1 MSMEVHIMNKK
12 VLSLGV
18 MLSLATT
25 GVMAA
30 DSVTTSVNNGDQLT
44 KYQKE
49 AIQLTQKQLAE
60 KAVQDSKTYEH
71 ALALDETRTIDLALA
86 NNRTAKQTKWDYQA
100 AKDTVSATAA
110 SKNPS
115 ISYSWQGSRSKGVNA
130 MTGRN
135 VTTKTGSHSF
145 TISAPVFSPE
155 IDASID
161 ASRYA
166 REGTGAAYEEA
177 LQQAKYDAISGYYT
191 LIMNRNL
198 VDVAQQ
204 AVKDYQGH
212 VTNVDAQYNVG
223 LVASSDVLAAK
234 TNLADSETNLVK
246 AQNTANLAEAS
257 LNQVIAYPVQTSI
270 TTAERDLQYKPY
282 NVTLEQAKAY
292 AMLHRS
298 ALVKSAMA
306 VKEAESALRK
316 SKFGYLPTVG
326 VEAGRGYADFDGYF
340 GTSNKSWHIGAKASW
355 SLWDGGATQN
365 KVKVA
370 SDTLEKAKEANLAA
384 VDSVLLSVQK
394 AYLNLRSAEQTIQ
407 STQTAVTQGQESFR
421 IATLRY
427 RAGVGTNLDVLD
439 AETKLTTARNNY
451 VQALYNYN
459 ISIAALEQL
468 TGVPLNTPVGQG
480 AEVIAN
486 SGAIE
491 QLAKLG
497 SNQ

>member
-1 MSMEVHIMNKK
+1 MNKK

-49 AIQLTQKQLAE
+49 AIQLTQKQLAN

-71 ALALDETRTIDLALA
+71 ALALNETRTIDLALA
-86 NNRTAKQTKWDYQA
+86 NNRTAKQTKGGYEA
-100 AKDTVSATAA
+100 AKSAVSQVAA
-110 SKNPS
+110 GKNPS
-115 ISYSWQGSRSKGVNA
+115 VSYAWNA
-130 MTGRN
+130 QRTGGD
-135 VTTKTGSHSF
+135 TGSGKSGSHNFS
-145 TISAPVFSPE
+145 ISAPVFHPQL
-155 IDASID
+155 DASID
-161 ASRYA
+161 SARYT
-166 REGTGAAYEEA
+166 REGTGASYEEA

-212 VTNVDAQYNVG
+212 VTNVEAQYNVG

-234 TNLADSETNLVK
+234 TNLAESETSLVK

-257 LNQVIAYPVQTSI
+257 LNQVIAYPVQTAI
-270 TTAERDLQYKPY
+270 NTAEHDLQYKPY

-292 AMLHRS
+292 ALLHRS
-298 ALVKSAMA
+298 ALVKSALDVKSAEEA
-306 VKEAESALRK
+306 VKFAK
-316 SKFGYLPTVG
+316 SGYLPTVA
-326 VEAGRGYADFDGYF
+326 VRAGRGYADLDGYF
-340 GTSNKSWHIGAKASW
+340 GTSTKSWSVGATASW
-355 SLWDGGATQN
+355 SLWDGGTTQN
-365 KVKVA
+365 AIKKA
-370 SDTLEKAKEANLAA
+370 NAQLEQAKEANLAT
-384 VDSVLLSVQK
+384 VDAVLLAVQK

-407 STQTAVTQGQESFR
+407 STQTAVAQGQESFR

-439 AETKLTTARNNY
+439 AETKLTDARNNY

-480 AEVIAN
+480 AEIIAN
-486 SGAIE
+486 SGAAE

>member
-1 MSMEVHIMNKK
+1 MSMEVHIMNKM

-49 AIQLTQKQLAE
+49 AIQLTQKQLAN

-71 ALALDETRTIDLALA
+71 ALALNETRTIDLALA
-86 NNRTAKQTKWDYQA
+86 NNRTAKQTKWGYEA
-100 AKDTVSATAA
+100 AKSAVSQVAA
-110 SKNPS
+110 AKNPS
-115 ISYSWQGSRSKGVNA
+115 VKYDWSAQKTGGDTGRSKRGNHDF
-130 MTGRN
+130 
-135 VTTKTGSHSF
+135 S
-145 TISAPVFSPE
+145 ISAYVFNPQL
-155 IDASID
+155 DASID
-161 ASRYA
+161 SARYT
-166 REGTGAAYEEA
+166 REGTGASYEEA

-212 VTNVDAQYNVG
+212 VTNVEAQYNVG

-234 TNLADSETNLVK
+234 TNLAESETSLVK

-270 TTAERDLQYKPY
+270 TTAEHDLQYKPY

-298 ALVKSAMA
+298 ALVKSALDVKSAEEA
-306 VKEAESALRK
+306 VRSAK
-316 SKFGYLPTVG
+316 AGYLPTVA
-326 VEAGRGYADFDGYF
+326 VKAGRGYIDPDGYF
-340 GTSNKSWHIGAKASW
+340 GTSTKSWSVGASASW

-365 KVKVA
+365 AIKKA
-370 SDTLEKAKEANLAA
+370 NAQLEQAKEANLAT
-384 VDSVLLSVQK
+384 VDAVLLAVQK

-407 STQTAVTQGQESFR
+407 STQTAVAQGQESFR

-468 TGVPLNTPVGQG
+468 TGVPLNTPIGQG
-480 AEVIAN
+480 AEVITN
-486 SGAIE
+486 SGALE

>member
-1 MSMEVHIMNKK
+1 MNKK

-60 KAVQDSKTYEH
+60 KAVQDSKTYENV
-71 ALALDETRTIDLALA
+71 LTLNETRAIDLALA
-86 NNRTAKQTKWDYQA
+86 NNRTAKQTKWDYQV

-110 SKNPS
+110 GKNPS
-115 ISYSWQGSRSKGVNA
+115 ISYLWQGSRSNGVNV

-135 VTTKTGSHSF
+135 ETSKKGSHSF
-145 TISAPVFSPE
+145 TIKAPVFSPE
-155 IDASID
+155 LDASID

-166 REGTGAAYEEA
+166 REGAGASYEEA
-177 LQQAKYDAISGYYT
+177 LQKAKYDAISGYYT

-212 VTNVDAQYNVG
+212 VTNVEAQYNVG

-246 AQNTANLAEAS
+246 AQNSANLSEAS

-292 AMLHRS
+292 AILHRS
-298 ALVKSAMA
+298 ALVKSAMV
-306 VKEAESALRK
+306 VKEAEEALKKAK
-316 SKFGYLPTVG
+316 SGYLPTIG
-326 VEAGRGYADFDGYF
+326 VETGRGYADPDGYF
-340 GTSNKSWHIGAKASW
+340 GTSNKSWHIGAQASW

-370 SDTLEKAKEANLAA
+370 NDSLEKAKEANLAT
-384 VDSVLLSVQK
+384 VDAVLLEVQK

-407 STQTAVTQGQESFR
+407 STQTAVAQGQESFR

-468 TGVPLNTPVGQG
+468 TGVPLNTPIGQG
-480 AEVIAN
+480 AEVITN
-486 SGAIE
+486 SGALE

-497 SNQ
+497 SHQ

>member
-1 MSMEVHIMNKK
+1 MEVHIMNKK

-25 GVMAA
+25 GAMAA
-30 DSVTTSVNNGDQLT
+30 DVVTTSVNNGDQLS

-60 KAVQDSKTYEH
+60 KSVQDSKTYESK
-71 ALALDETRTIDLALA
+71 LDLDETRTIELALA
-86 NNRTAKQTKWDYQA
+86 NNRTAKQTKWGYEA
-100 AKDTVSATAA
+100 AKSAVSQVAA
-110 SKNPS
+110 GKNPS
-115 ISYSWQGSRSKGVNA
+115 VSYGWSAQKTGGD
-130 MTGRN
+130 TGRG
-135 VTTKTGSHSF
+135 KSGSHNFS
-145 TISAPVFSPE
+145 ISAPVFNPQL
-155 IDASID
+155 DASID
-161 ASRYA
+161 SARYT
-166 REGTGAAYEEA
+166 REGTGASYEEA

-212 VTNVDAQYNVG
+212 VTNVQAQYNVG

-246 AQNTANLAEAS
+246 AQNSANLAEAS
-257 LNQVIAYPVQTSI
+257 LNQVIAYPAQTAI
-270 TTAERDLQYKPY
+270 NTAEHDLQYKPY

-292 AMLHRS
+292 ALLHRS

-306 VKEAESALRK
+306 VKEAEETLKKAK
-316 SKFGYLPTVG
+316 SGYLPTVG
-326 VEAGRGYADFDGYF
+326 VEAGRGYADPDGYF

-370 SDTLEKAKEANLAA
+370 TDTLEQAKEANLAT
-384 VDSVLLSVQK
+384 VDAVLLAVQK

-407 STQTAVTQGQESFR
+407 STQTAVAQGQESFR

-439 AETKLTTARNNY
+439 AETKLTDARNNY

-480 AEVIAN
+480 AEIIAN
-486 SGAIE
+486 SGAAE
-491 QLAKLG
+491 QLAQLG
-497 SNQ
+497 GNQ

>member
-1 MSMEVHIMNKK
+1 MNKK

-25 GVMAA
+25 GAMAA
-30 DSVTTSVNNGDQLT
+30 DVVTTSVNNGDQLS

-60 KAVQDSKTYEH
+60 KSVQDSKTYESK
-71 ALALDETRTIDLALA
+71 LDLDESRTIELALA
-86 NNRTAKQTKWDYQA
+86 NNRTAKQTKWGYEA
-100 AKDTVSATAA
+100 AKSAVSQVAA
-110 SKNPS
+110 GKNPS
-115 ISYSWQGSRSKGVNA
+115 VKYEWSAQKTGGDTGRSK
-130 MTGRN
+130 R
-135 VTTKTGSHSF
+135 GSHDFS
-145 TISAPVFSPE
+145 ISAPVFNPQL
-155 IDASID
+155 DASID
-161 ASRYA
+161 AARYT
-166 REGTGAAYEEA
+166 REGTGASYEEA

-212 VTNVDAQYNVG
+212 VTNVQAQYNVG

-246 AQNTANLAEAS
+246 AQNSANLAEAS
-257 LNQVIAYPVQTSI
+257 LNQVIAYPVQTAI
-270 TTAERDLQYKPY
+270 NTAEHDLQYKPY

-292 AMLHRS
+292 ALLHRS
-298 ALVKSAMA
+298 ALVKSALDVKSAEEA
-306 VKEAESALRK
+306 VKSAK
-316 SKFGYLPTVG
+316 SGYLPTVA
-326 VEAGRGYADFDGYF
+326 VKAGRGYADPDGYF
-340 GTSNKSWHIGAKASW
+340 GTSTKSWSVGAIASW

-365 KVKVA
+365 AIKKA
-370 SDTLEKAKEANLAA
+370 NAQLEQAKEANLAT
-384 VDSVLLSVQK
+384 VDAVLLAVQK

-407 STQTAVTQGQESFR
+407 STQTAVAQGQESFR

-439 AETKLTTARNNY
+439 AETKLTDARNNY

-480 AEVIAN
+480 AGIIAN
-486 SGAIE
+486 SGAAE
-491 QLAKLG
+491 QLAQLG
-497 SNQ
+497 GNQ

>member
-1 MSMEVHIMNKK
+1 MNKK

-60 KAVQDSKTYEH
+60 KAVQDSKTYENV
-71 ALALDETRTIDLALA
+71 LALNETRAIDLALA
-86 NNRTAKQTKWDYQA
+86 NNRTAKQTKWGYEA
-100 AKDTVSATAA
+100 AKSAVSQVAA
-110 SKNPS
+110 GKNPS
-115 ISYSWQGSRSKGVNA
+115 VSYAWNA
-130 MTGRN
+130 QRTGGD
-135 VTTKTGSHSF
+135 TGSGKSGKHSF
-145 TISAPVFSPE
+145 SIKAYAFNPQL
-155 IDASID
+155 DASID
-161 ASRYA
+161 SARYT
-166 REGTGAAYEEA
+166 REGTGASYEEA

-212 VTNVDAQYNVG
+212 VTNVEAQYNVG

-234 TNLADSETNLVK
+234 TNLADSETSLVK

-270 TTAERDLQYKPY
+270 TTAEHDLQYKPY

-298 ALVKSAMA
+298 ALVKSALDVKSAEEA
-306 VKEAESALRK
+306 VRSAK
-316 SKFGYLPTVG
+316 AGYMPTVNISIVRDYG
-326 VEAGRGYADFDGYF
+326 DPDGYF
-340 GTSNKSWHIGAKASW
+340 GTSTKSWSVGASASW

-365 KVKVA
+365 AIKKA
-370 SDTLEKAKEANLAA
+370 NAQLEQAKEANLAT
-384 VDSVLLSVQK
+384 VDAVLLAVQK

-407 STQTAVTQGQESFR
+407 STQTAVAQGQESFR

-468 TGVPLNTPVGQG
+468 TGVPLNTPVGQSG
-480 AEVIAN
+480 EVIAN
-486 SGAIE
+486 SGALE

>member
-1 MSMEVHIMNKK
+1 MNKK

-18 MLSLATT
+18 MLSLVTT
-25 GVMAA
+25 GAMAA
-30 DSVTTSVNNGDQLT
+30 DVVTTSVNNGDQLS

-60 KAVQDSKTYEH
+60 KSVQDSKTYESK
-71 ALALDETRTIDLALA
+71 LDLDESRTIDLALA
-86 NNRTAKQTKWDYQA
+86 NNRTAKQTKWGYEA
-100 AKDTVSATAA
+100 AKSAVSQVAA
-110 SKNPS
+110 GKNPS
-115 ISYSWQGSRSKGVNA
+115 VRYEWSAQKTGGD
-130 MTGRN
+130 TGRG
-135 VTTKTGSHSF
+135 KSGSHNFS
-145 TISAPVFSPE
+145 ISAPVFNPQL
-155 IDASID
+155 DASID
-161 ASRYA
+161 SARYT
-166 REGTGAAYEEA
+166 REGTGASYEEA

-212 VTNVDAQYNVG
+212 VTNVQAQYNVG

-246 AQNTANLAEAS
+246 AQNVANLAEAS
-257 LNQVIAYPVQTSI
+257 LNQVIAYPVQTAI
-270 TTAERDLQYKPY
+270 NTAEHDLQYKPY
-282 NVTLEQAKAY
+282 NVTLEQAKVY
-292 AMLHRS
+292 ALLHRS

-306 VKEAESALRK
+306 VKEAEETLKKAK
-316 SKFGYLPTVG
+316 SGYLPTVG
-326 VEAGRGYADFDGYF
+326 VEAGRGYADPDGYF
-340 GTSNKSWHIGAKASW
+340 GTNNKSWHIGAKASW
-355 SLWDGGATQN
+355 SLWDGGTTQN

-370 SDTLEKAKEANLAA
+370 TDTLEKAKEANLAA
-384 VDSVLLSVQK
+384 VDNVLLAVQK

-407 STQTAVTQGQESFR
+407 STQTAVAQGQESFR

-439 AETKLTTARNNY
+439 AETKLTDARNNY

-480 AEVIAN
+480 AGIIAN
-486 SGAIE
+486 SGAAE
-491 QLAKLG
+491 QLAQLG
-497 SNQ
+497 GNQ

>member
-1 MSMEVHIMNKK
+1 MEVHVMNKK

-18 MLSLATT
+18 MLSLVTT
-25 GVMAA
+25 GAMAA
-30 DSVTTSVNNGDQLT
+30 DVVTTSVNNGDQLS

-60 KAVQDSKTYEH
+60 KSVQDSKTYESK
-71 ALALDETRTIDLALA
+71 LDLDESRTIDLALA
-86 NNRTAKQTKWDYQA
+86 NNRTAKQTKWGYEA
-100 AKDTVSATAA
+100 AKSAVSQVAA
-110 SKNPS
+110 GKNPS
-115 ISYSWQGSRSKGVNA
+115 VRYEWSAQKTGGD
-130 MTGRN
+130 TGRG
-135 VTTKTGSHSF
+135 KSGSHNFS
-145 TISAPVFSPE
+145 ISAPVFNPQL
-155 IDASID
+155 DASID
-161 ASRYA
+161 SARYT
-166 REGTGAAYEEA
+166 REGTGASYEEA
-177 LQQAKYDAISGYYT
+177 LQQAKYDAVSGYYT

-212 VTNVDAQYNVG
+212 VTNVQAQYNVG

-234 TNLADSETNLVK
+234 TNLADSETSLVK
-246 AQNTANLAEAS
+246 AQNAANLAEAS
-257 LNQVIAYPVQTSI
+257 LNQVIAYPVQTAI
-270 TTAERDLQYKPY
+270 NTAEHDLQYKPY

-292 AMLHRS
+292 ALLHRS
-298 ALVKSAMA
+298 ALVKSALDVKSAEEA
-306 VKEAESALRK
+306 VKSAK
-316 SKFGYLPTVG
+316 SGYLPTVA
-326 VEAGRGYADFDGYF
+326 VRAGRGYADLDGYF
-340 GTSNKSWHIGAKASW
+340 GTSTKSW

-365 KVKVA
+365 AIKKA
-370 SDTLEKAKEANLAA
+370 NAQLEQAKEANLAT
-384 VDSVLLSVQK
+384 VDAVLLAVQK

-407 STQTAVTQGQESFR
+407 STQTAVAQGQESFR

-439 AETKLTTARNNY
+439 AETKLTDARNNY

-468 TGVPLNTPVGQG
+468 TGVPLNTPIGQG
-480 AEVIAN
+480 AEIIAN
-486 SGAIE
+486 SGAAE

>member
-1 MSMEVHIMNKK
+1 MEVHIMNKK

-25 GVMAA
+25 GAMAA
-30 DSVTTSVNNGDQLT
+30 DVVTTSVNNGDQLS

-60 KAVQDSKTYEH
+60 KSVQDSKTYESK
-71 ALALDETRTIDLALA
+71 LDLDESRTIELALA
-86 NNRTAKQTKWDYQA
+86 NNRTAKQTKWGYEA
-100 AKDTVSATAA
+100 AKSTVSQVAA
-110 SKNPS
+110 GKNPS
-115 ISYSWQGSRSKGVNA
+115 VKYDWSAKKTGGD
-130 MTGRN
+130 TGRG
-135 VTTKTGSHSF
+135 KSGSHNFS
-145 TISAPVFSPE
+145 IIAPVFNPQL
-155 IDASID
+155 DASID
-161 ASRYA
+161 SARYT
-166 REGTGAAYEEA
+166 REGTGASYEEA

-212 VTNVDAQYNVG
+212 VTNVQAQYNVG

-246 AQNTANLAEAS
+246 AQNSANLAEAS
-257 LNQVIAYPVQTSI
+257 LNQVIAYPVQTAI
-270 TTAERDLQYKPY
+270 NTAEHDLQYKPY

-292 AMLHRS
+292 ALLHRS
-298 ALVKSAMA
+298 ALVKSALDVKSAEEA
-306 VKEAESALRK
+306 VKSAK
-316 SKFGYLPTVG
+316 SGYLPTVS
-326 VEAGRGYADFDGYF
+326 VSAGRGYADLDGYF
-340 GTSNKSWHIGAKASW
+340 GTSTKSWSVGATASW

-365 KVKVA
+365 AIKKA
-370 SDTLEKAKEANLAA
+370 NAQLEQAKEANLAT
-384 VDSVLLSVQK
+384 VDAVLLAVQK

-407 STQTAVTQGQESFR
+407 STQTAVAQGQESFR

-439 AETKLTTARNNY
+439 AETKLTDARNNY

-480 AEVIAN
+480 AEIIAN
-486 SGAIE
+486 SGAAE
-491 QLAKLG
+491 QLAQLG
-497 SNQ
+497 GNQ

>member
-1 MSMEVHIMNKK
+1 MNKK

-25 GVMAA
+25 GAMAA
-30 DSVTTSVNNGDQLT
+30 DVVTTSVNNGDQLS

-60 KAVQDSKTYEH
+60 KSVQDSKTYESK
-71 ALALDETRTIDLALA
+71 LDLDESRTIELALA
-86 NNRTAKQTKWDYQA
+86 NNRTAKQTKWGYEA
-100 AKDTVSATAA
+100 AKSAVSQVAA
-110 SKNPS
+110 GKNPS
-115 ISYSWQGSRSKGVNA
+115 VSYGWSAQKTGGD
-130 MTGRN
+130 TGRG
-135 VTTKTGSHSF
+135 KSSSHNFS
-145 TISAPVFSPE
+145 ISAPVFNPQL
-155 IDASID
+155 DASID
-161 ASRYA
+161 SARYT
-166 REGTGAAYEEA
+166 REGTGASYEEA

-212 VTNVDAQYNVG
+212 VTNVQAQYNVG

-234 TNLADSETNLVK
+234 TNLVK
-246 AQNTANLAEAS
+246 AQNSANLAEAS
-257 LNQVIAYPVQTSI
+257 LNQVIAYPVQTAI
-270 TTAERDLQYKPY
+270 NTAEHDLQYKPY

-292 AMLHRS
+292 ALLHRS
-298 ALVKSAMA
+298 ALVKSALDVKSAEEA
-306 VKEAESALRK
+306 VKSAK
-316 SKFGYLPTVG
+316 SGYLPTVA
-326 VEAGRGYADFDGYF
+326 VKAGRGYADPDGYF
-340 GTSNKSWHIGAKASW
+340 GTSTKSWSVGATASW

-365 KVKVA
+365 AIKKA
-370 SDTLEKAKEANLAA
+370 NAQLEQAKEANLAT
-384 VDSVLLSVQK
+384 VDAVLLAVQK

-407 STQTAVTQGQESFR
+407 STQTAVAQGQESFR

-439 AETKLTTARNNY
+439 AETKLTDARNNY

-480 AEVIAN
+480 AEIIAN
-486 SGAIE
+486 SGAAE
-491 QLAKLG
+491 QLAQLG
-497 SNQ
+497 GNQ

>member
-1 MSMEVHIMNKK
+1 MNKK

-18 MLSLATT
+18 MLSLVTT
-25 GVMAA
+25 GAFAA
-30 DSVTTSVNNGDQLT
+30 DVVTTSVNNGDQLS

-60 KAVQDSKTYEH
+60 KSVQDSKTYESK
-71 ALALDETRTIDLALA
+71 LDLDESRTIDLALA

-110 SKNPS
+110 GKNPS
-115 ISYSWQGSRSKGVNA
+115 ISYTWQGARSNGVNA

-135 VTTKTGSHSF
+135 VTSKTGSHSF

-155 IDASID
+155 LDASID

-166 REGTGAAYEEA
+166 REGAGASYEET

-212 VTNVDAQYNVG
+212 VTNVQAQYNVG

-234 TNLADSETNLVK
+234 TNLADSETSLVK
-246 AQNTANLAEAS
+246 AQNAANLAEAS
-257 LNQVIAYPVQTSI
+257 LNQVIAYPVQTAI
-270 TTAERDLQYKPY
+270 NTAEHDLQYKPY

-292 AMLHRS
+292 ALLHRS
-298 ALVKSAMA
+298 ALVKSALDVKAAEEA
-306 VKEAESALRK
+306 VRSAK
-316 SKFGYLPTVG
+316 AGYLPTVA
-326 VEAGRGYADFDGYF
+326 VKAGRGYIDPDGYF
-340 GTSNKSWHIGAKASW
+340 GTSTKSWSVGASASW

-365 KVKVA
+365 AIKKA
-370 SDTLEKAKEANLAA
+370 NAQLEQAKEANLAT
-384 VDSVLLSVQK
+384 VDAVLLAVQK

-407 STQTAVTQGQESFR
+407 STQTAVAQGQESFR

-468 TGVPLNTPVGQG
+468 TGVPLNTPIGQG
-480 AEVIAN
+480 AEVITN
-486 SGAIE
+486 SGALE

>member
-1 MSMEVHIMNKK
+1 MNKK

-60 KAVQDSKTYEH
+60 KAVQDSKTYENV
-71 ALALDETRTIDLALA
+71 LTLNETRAIDLALA
-86 NNRTAKQTKWDYQA
+86 NNRTAKQTKWDYQV

-110 SKNPS
+110 GKNPS
-115 ISYSWQGSRSKGVNA
+115 ISYLWQGSRSNGVNV

-135 VTTKTGSHSF
+135 ETSKKGSHSF
-145 TISAPVFSPE
+145 TIKAPVFSPE
-155 IDASID
+155 LDASID

-166 REGTGAAYEEA
+166 REGAGASYEEA
-177 LQQAKYDAISGYYT
+177 LQKAKYDAISGYYT

-212 VTNVDAQYNVG
+212 VTNVEAQYNVG

-246 AQNTANLAEAS
+246 AQNSANLSEAS

-292 AMLHRS
+292 AILHRS
-298 ALVKSAMA
+298 ALVKSAMV
-306 VKEAESALRK
+306 VKEAEEALKKAK
-316 SKFGYLPTVG
+316 SGYLPTIG
-326 VEAGRGYADFDGYF
+326 VETGRGYADPDGYF
-340 GTSNKSWHIGAKASW
+340 GTSNKSWHIGAQASW

-370 SDTLEKAKEANLAA
+370 NDSLEKAKEANLAT
-384 VDSVLLSVQK
+384 VDAVLLEVQK

-407 STQTAVTQGQESFR
+407 STQTAVAQGQESFR

-468 TGVPLNTPVGQG
+468 TGVPLNTPIGQG
-480 AEVIAN
+480 AEVITN
-486 SGAIE
+486 SGALE

>member
-1 MSMEVHIMNKK
+1 MNKK

-49 AIQLTQKQLAE
+49 AIQLTQKQLAN
-60 KAVQDSKTYEH
+60 KAVQDSKIYEH
-71 ALALDETRTIDLALA
+71 ALALNETRTIDLALA
-86 NNRTAKQTKWDYQA
+86 NNRIAKQTKWGYEA
-100 AKDTVSATAA
+100 AKSAVSQVAA
-110 SKNPS
+110 GKNPS
-115 ISYSWQGSRSKGVNA
+115 VSYAWNA
-130 MTGRN
+130 QRTGGD
-135 VTTKTGSHSF
+135 TGSGKFGNHKFS
-145 TISAPVFSPE
+145 ISAPIFAPQL
-155 IDASID
+155 DASID
-161 ASRYA
+161 SARYT
-166 REGTGAAYEEA
+166 REGTGASYEEA
-177 LQQAKYDAISGYYT
+177 LQQAKYDAINGYYT

-198 VDVAQQ
+198 VEVAQQ

-212 VTNVDAQYNVG
+212 VTNVEAQYNVG

-246 AQNTANLAEAS
+246 AQNSANLSEAS
-257 LNQVIAYPVQTSI
+257 LNQVIAYPAQTSI
-270 TTAERDLQYKPY
+270 TTAEHDLQYKPY

-298 ALVKSAMA
+298 ELVKSAMA
-306 VKEAESALRK
+306 VKSAEEAVRSAK
-316 SKFGYLPTVG
+316 AGYLPTVK
-326 VEAGRGYADFDGYF
+326 VNASRGYEDPDGYF
-340 GTSNKSWHIGAKASW
+340 GTSKKSWSVGASASW

-365 KVKVA
+365 AIKKA
-370 SDTLEKAKEANLAA
+370 NAQLEQAKEANLAT
-384 VDSVLLSVQK
+384 VDAVLLAVQK

-468 TGVPLNTPVGQG
+468 TGVPLSTPVGQG

-486 SGAIE
+486 SGAVE
-491 QLAKLG
+491 QLSKLG
-497 SNQ
+497 GNQ

>member
-1 MSMEVHIMNKK
+1 MNKK

-25 GVMAA
+25 GAMAA
-30 DSVTTSVNNGDQLT
+30 DVVTTSVNNGDQLS

-60 KAVQDSKTYEH
+60 KSVQDSKTYESK
-71 ALALDETRTIDLALA
+71 LDLDESRAIELALA
-86 NNRTAKQTKWDYQA
+86 NNRTAKQTKWGYEA
-100 AKDTVSATAA
+100 AKSAVSQVAA
-110 SKNPS
+110 GKNPS
-115 ISYSWQGSRSKGVNA
+115 VKYEWSAQKTGGDTGRSK
-130 MTGRN
+130 R
-135 VTTKTGSHSF
+135 GSHDFS
-145 TISAPVFSPE
+145 ISAPVFNPQL
-155 IDASID
+155 DASID
-161 ASRYA
+161 AARYT
-166 REGTGAAYEEA
+166 REGTGASYEEA

-212 VTNVDAQYNVG
+212 VTNVQAQYNVG

-246 AQNTANLAEAS
+246 AQNSANLAEAS
-257 LNQVIAYPVQTSI
+257 LNQVIAYPVQTAI
-270 TTAERDLQYKPY
+270 NTAEHDLQYKPY

-292 AMLHRS
+292 ALLHRS
-298 ALVKSAMA
+298 ALVKSALDVKSAEEA
-306 VKEAESALRK
+306 VKSAK
-316 SKFGYLPTVG
+316 SGYLPTVA
-326 VEAGRGYADFDGYF
+326 VKAGRGYADPDGYF
-340 GTSNKSWHIGAKASW
+340 GTSTKSWSVGAIASW

-365 KVKVA
+365 AIKKA
-370 SDTLEKAKEANLAA
+370 NAQLEQAKEANLAT
-384 VDSVLLSVQK
+384 VDAVLLAVQK

-407 STQTAVTQGQESFR
+407 STQTAVAQGQESFR

-439 AETKLTTARNNY
+439 AETKLTDARNNY

-480 AEVIAN
+480 AEIIAN
-486 SGAIE
+486 SGAAE
-491 QLAKLG
+491 QLAQLG
-497 SNQ
+497 GNQ

>member
-1 MSMEVHIMNKK
+1 MEVHIMNKK

-25 GVMAA
+25 GAMAA
-30 DSVTTSVNNGDQLT
+30 DVVTTSVNNGDQLS

-60 KAVQDSKTYEH
+60 KSVQDSKTYESK
-71 ALALDETRTIDLALA
+71 LDLDESRTIDLALA
-86 NNRTAKQTKWDYQA
+86 NNRTAKRTKWGYEA
-100 AKDTVSATAA
+100 AKSAVSQVAA
-110 SKNPS
+110 GKNPRVSYGWSAQKTGGDTGRSKRGNHDFS
-115 ISYSWQGSRSKGVNA
+115 ISAYVFNPQLDANIDSARYS
-130 MTGRN
+130 
-135 VTTKTGSHSF
+135 
-145 TISAPVFSPE
+145 
-155 IDASID
+155 
-161 ASRYA
+161 
-166 REGTGAAYEEA
+166 REGAGASYEET
-177 LQQAKYDAISGYYT
+177 LQKAKYDAISGYYT

-212 VTNVDAQYNVG
+212 VTNVQAQYNVG

-234 TNLADSETNLVK
+234 TNLADSETSLVK
-246 AQNTANLAEAS
+246 AQNAANLAEAS
-257 LNQVIAYPVQTSI
+257 LNQVIAYPVQTAI
-270 TTAERDLQYKPY
+270 NTAEHDLQYKPY

-292 AMLHRS
+292 ALLHRS
-298 ALVKSAMA
+298 ELVKSALDVKSAEEA
-306 VKEAESALRK
+306 VKSA
-316 SKFGYLPTVG
+316 KFGYLPTVA
-326 VEAGRGYADFDGYF
+326 VKAGRGYADPDGYF
-340 GTSNKSWHIGAKASW
+340 GTSTKSWSVGATASW

-365 KVKVA
+365 AIKKA
-370 SDTLEKAKEANLAA
+370 NAQLEQAKEANLAT
-384 VDSVLLSVQK
+384 VDAVLLAVQK

-407 STQTAVTQGQESFR
+407 STQTAVAQGQESFR

-439 AETKLTTARNNY
+439 AETKLTDARNNY

-480 AEVIAN
+480 AQIIAN
-486 SGAIE
+486 SGAAE
-491 QLAKLG
+491 QLAQLG
-497 SNQ
+497 GNQ

>member
-1 MSMEVHIMNKK
+1 MNKK

-49 AIQLTQKQLAE
+49 AIQLTQKQLAN

-71 ALALDETRTIDLALA
+71 ALALNETRTIDLALA
-86 NNRTAKQTKWDYQA
+86 NNRTAKQTKWGYEA
-100 AKDTVSATAA
+100 AKSAVSQVAA
-110 SKNPS
+110 GKNPS
-115 ISYSWQGSRSKGVNA
+115 VSYAWNA
-130 MTGRN
+130 QRTGGD
-135 VTTKTGSHSF
+135 TG
-145 TISAPVFSPE
+145 
-155 IDASID
+155 
-161 ASRYA
+161 
-166 REGTGAAYEEA
+166 GAASLVAIISLLVRLYSILNLMQALILHAILVKVLVLVMKKHYE
-177 LQQAKYDAISGYYT
+177 QAKYDAISGYYT

-212 VTNVDAQYNVG
+212 VTNVEAQYNVG

-234 TNLADSETNLVK
+234 TNLAESETSLVK

-270 TTAERDLQYKPY
+270 TTAEHDLQYKPY

-298 ALVKSAMA
+298 ALVKSALDVKSAEEA
-306 VKEAESALRK
+306 VRSAK
-316 SKFGYLPTVG
+316 AGYLPTVA
-326 VEAGRGYADFDGYF
+326 VKAGRGYIDPDGYF
-340 GTSNKSWHIGAKASW
+340 GTSTKSWSVGASASW

-365 KVKVA
+365 AIKKA
-370 SDTLEKAKEANLAA
+370 NAQLEQAKEANLAT
-384 VDSVLLSVQK
+384 VDAVLLAVQK

-407 STQTAVTQGQESFR
+407 STQTAVAQGQESFR

-468 TGVPLNTPVGQG
+468 TGVPLNTPIGQG
-480 AEVIAN
+480 AEIITN
-486 SGAIE
+486 SGALE

>member
-1 MSMEVHIMNKK
+1 MNKK

-18 MLSLATT
+18 MLSLVTT
-25 GVMAA
+25 GAMAA
-30 DSVTTSVNNGDQLT
+30 DVVTTSVNNGDQLS

-60 KAVQDSKTYEH
+60 KSVQDSKTYESK
-71 ALALDETRTIDLALA
+71 LDLDESRTIDLALA

-110 SKNPS
+110 GKNPS
-115 ISYSWQGSRSKGVNA
+115 ISYSWQGARSNGVNA

-135 VTTKTGSHSF
+135 VTSKTGSHSF

-155 IDASID
+155 LDASID

-166 REGTGAAYEEA
+166 REGAGASYEES

-204 AVKDYQGH
+204 SVKDYQGH
-212 VTNVDAQYNVG
+212 VTNVQAQYNVG

-246 AQNTANLAEAS
+246 AQNAANLAEAS
-257 LNQVIAYPVQTSI
+257 LNQVIAYPAQTAI
-270 TTAERDLQYKPY
+270 NTAEHDLQYKPY
-282 NVTLEQAKAY
+282 NVTLEQAKVY
-292 AMLHRS
+292 ALLHRS

-306 VKEAESALRK
+306 VKEAEETLKKAK
-316 SKFGYLPTVG
+316 SGYLPTVG
-326 VEAGRGYADFDGYF
+326 VEAGRGYADPDGYF
-340 GTSNKSWHIGAKASW
+340 GTNNKSWHIGAKASW

-365 KVKVA
+365 AIKKA
-370 SDTLEKAKEANLAA
+370 NAQLEQAKEANLAT
-384 VDSVLLSVQK
+384 VDAVLLAVQK

-407 STQTAVTQGQESFR
+407 STQTAVAQGQESFR

-439 AETKLTTARNNY
+439 AETKLTDARNNY

-480 AEVIAN
+480 AEIIAN
-486 SGAIE
+486 SGAAE

>member
-1 MSMEVHIMNKK
+1 MNKK

-25 GVMAA
+25 GAMAA
-30 DSVTTSVNNGDQLT
+30 DVVTTSVNNGDQLS

-60 KAVQDSKTYEH
+60 KSVQDSKTYESK
-71 ALALDETRTIDLALA
+71 LDLDETRTIELALA
-86 NNRTAKQTKWDYQA
+86 NNRTAKQTKWGYEA
-100 AKDTVSATAA
+100 AKSAVSQVAA
-110 SKNPS
+110 GKNPS
-115 ISYSWQGSRSKGVNA
+115 VSYGWSAQKTGGD
-130 MTGRN
+130 TGRG
-135 VTTKTGSHSF
+135 KSGSHNFS
-145 TISAPVFSPE
+145 ISAPVFNPQL
-155 IDASID
+155 DASID
-161 ASRYA
+161 SARYT
-166 REGTGAAYEEA
+166 REGTGASYEEA

-212 VTNVDAQYNVG
+212 VTNVQAQYNVG

-246 AQNTANLAEAS
+246 AQNSANLAEAS
-257 LNQVIAYPVQTSI
+257 LNQVIAYPAQTAI
-270 TTAERDLQYKPY
+270 NTAEHDLQYKPY

-292 AMLHRS
+292 ALLHRS
-298 ALVKSAMA
+298 VLVKSAMA
-306 VKEAESALRK
+306 VKEAEETLKKAK
-316 SKFGYLPTVG
+316 SGYLPTVG
-326 VEAGRGYADFDGYF
+326 VEAGRGYADPDGYF
-340 GTSNKSWHIGAKASW
+340 GTNNKSWHIGAKASW
-355 SLWDGGATQN
+355 SLWDGGTTQN

-370 SDTLEKAKEANLAA
+370 TDTLEKAKEANLSA
-384 VDSVLLSVQK
+384 VDNVLLAVQK

-407 STQTAVTQGQESFR
+407 STQTAVAQGQESFR

-480 AEVIAN
+480 AEIIAN
-486 SGAIE
+486 SGAAE
-491 QLAKLG
+491 QLAQLG
-497 SNQ
+497 GNQ

>member
-1 MSMEVHIMNKK
+1 MNKK

-71 ALALDETRTIDLALA
+71 ALALDENRTIDLALA

-306 VKEAESALRK
+306 VKEAEAALRK
-316 SKFGYLPTVG
+316 AKFGYLPTVG

-340 GTSNKSWHIGAKASW
+340 GTSNKSWHVGAKASW

-370 SDTLEKAKEANLAA
+370 NDTLEKAKEANLAT
-384 VDSVLLSVQK
+384 VDGVLLAVQK

-407 STQTAVTQGQESFR
+407 STQTAVAQGQESFR

>member
-49 AIQLTQKQLAE
+49 AIQLTQKQLAN
-60 KAVQDSKTYEH
+60 KAVQDSKTYENV
-71 ALALDETRTIDLALA
+71 LTLNETRAIDLALA
-86 NNRTAKQTKWDYQA
+86 NNRTAKQTKWGYEA
-100 AKDTVSATAA
+100 AKSAVSQVAA
-110 SKNPS
+110 GKNPS
-115 ISYSWQGSRSKGVNA
+115 VSYAWNA
-130 MTGRN
+130 QRTGGD
-135 VTTKTGSHSF
+135 TGSGKSGSHNFS
-145 TISAPVFSPE
+145 ISAPVFHPQL
-155 IDASID
+155 DASID
-161 ASRYA
+161 SARYT
-166 REGTGAAYEEA
+166 REGTGASYEEA

-198 VDVAQQ
+198 IDVAQQ

-212 VTNVDAQYNVG
+212 VTNVEAQYNVG

-234 TNLADSETNLVK
+234 TNLADSETSLVK

-270 TTAERDLQYKPY
+270 TTAEHDLQYKPY

-298 ALVKSAMA
+298 ALVKSALDVKSAEEA
-306 VKEAESALRK
+306 VRSAK
-316 SKFGYLPTVG
+316 AGYLPTVA
-326 VEAGRGYADFDGYF
+326 VKAGRGYIDPDGYF
-340 GTSNKSWHIGAKASW
+340 GTRTKSWSVGASASW

-365 KVKVA
+365 AIKKA
-370 SDTLEKAKEANLAA
+370 NAQLEQAKEANLAT
-384 VDSVLLSVQK
+384 VDAVLLAVQK

-407 STQTAVTQGQESFR
+407 STQTAVAQGQESFR

-468 TGVPLNTPVGQG
+468 TGVPLNTPIGQG
-480 AEVIAN
+480 AEVITN
-486 SGAIE
+486 SGALE

-497 SNQ
+497 NNQ

>member
-60 KAVQDSKTYEH
+60 KAVQDSKTYENV
-71 ALALDETRTIDLALA
+71 LTLNETRAIDLALA
-86 NNRTAKQTKWDYQA
+86 NNRTAKQTKWDYQV

-110 SKNPS
+110 GKNPS
-115 ISYSWQGSRSKGVNA
+115 ISYLWQGSRSNGVNV

-135 VTTKTGSHSF
+135 ETSKKGSHSF
-145 TISAPVFSPE
+145 TIKAPVFSPE
-155 IDASID
+155 LDASID

-166 REGTGAAYEEA
+166 REGAGASYEEA
-177 LQQAKYDAISGYYT
+177 LQKAKYDAISGYYT

-212 VTNVDAQYNVG
+212 VTNVEAQYNVG

-246 AQNTANLAEAS
+246 AQNSANLSEAS

-292 AMLHRS
+292 AILHRS
-298 ALVKSAMA
+298 ALVKSAMV
-306 VKEAESALRK
+306 VKEAEEALKKAK
-316 SKFGYLPTVG
+316 SGYLPTIG
-326 VEAGRGYADFDGYF
+326 VETGRGYADPDGYF
-340 GTSNKSWHIGAKASW
+340 GTSNKSWHIGAQASW

-370 SDTLEKAKEANLAA
+370 NDSLEKAKEANLAT
-384 VDSVLLSVQK
+384 VDAVLLEVQK

-407 STQTAVTQGQESFR
+407 STQTAVAQGQESFR

-480 AEVIAN
+480 AEIIAN
-486 SGAIE
+486 SGALE

-497 SNQ
+497 SHQ

>member
-1 MSMEVHIMNKK
+1 MNKK

-18 MLSLATT
+18 MLSLVTT
-25 GVMAA
+25 GAMAA
-30 DSVTTSVNNGDQLT
+30 DVVTTSVNNGDQLS

-60 KAVQDSKTYEH
+60 KSVQDSKTYESK
-71 ALALDETRTIDLALA
+71 LDLDESRTIDLALA
-86 NNRTAKQTKWDYQA
+86 NNRTAKQTKWGYEA
-100 AKDTVSATAA
+100 AKSAVSQVAA
-110 SKNPS
+110 GKNPS
-115 ISYSWQGSRSKGVNA
+115 VRYEWSAQKTGGD
-130 MTGRN
+130 TGRG
-135 VTTKTGSHSF
+135 KSGSHNFS
-145 TISAPVFSPE
+145 ISAPVFNPQL
-155 IDASID
+155 DASID
-161 ASRYA
+161 SARYT
-166 REGTGAAYEEA
+166 REGTGASYEEA

-212 VTNVDAQYNVG
+212 VTNVQAQYNVG

-234 TNLADSETNLVK
+234 TNLADSETSLVK
-246 AQNTANLAEAS
+246 AQNAANLAEAS
-257 LNQVIAYPVQTSI
+257 LNQVIAYPAQTAI
-270 TTAERDLQYKPY
+270 NTAEHDLQYKPY
-282 NVTLEQAKAY
+282 NVTLEQAKVY
-292 AMLHRS
+292 ALLHRS

-306 VKEAESALRK
+306 VKEAEETLKKAK
-316 SKFGYLPTVG
+316 SGYLPTVG
-326 VEAGRGYADFDGYF
+326 VEAGRGYADPDGYF
-340 GTSNKSWHIGAKASW
+340 GTNNKSWHIGAKASW
-355 SLWDGGATQN
+355 SLWDGGTTQN

-370 SDTLEKAKEANLAA
+370 TDTLEKAKEANLAA
-384 VDSVLLSVQK
+384 VDNVLLAVQK

-407 STQTAVTQGQESFR
+407 STQTAVAQGQESFR

-439 AETKLTTARNNY
+439 AETKLTDARNNY

-480 AEVIAN
+480 AEIIAN
-486 SGAIE
+486 SGAAE

>member
-1 MSMEVHIMNKK
+1 MEVHIMNKK

-25 GVMAA
+25 GAMAA
-30 DSVTTSVNNGDQLT
+30 DVVTTSVNNGDQLS

-60 KAVQDSKTYEH
+60 KSVQDSKTYESK
-71 ALALDETRTIDLALA
+71 LDLDETRTIELALA
-86 NNRTAKQTKWDYQA
+86 NNRTAKQTKWGYEA
-100 AKDTVSATAA
+100 AKSAVSQVAA
-110 SKNPS
+110 GKNPS
-115 ISYSWQGSRSKGVNA
+115 VSYGWSAQKTGGD
-130 MTGRN
+130 TGRG
-135 VTTKTGSHSF
+135 KSGSHNFS
-145 TISAPVFSPE
+145 ISAPVFNPQL
-155 IDASID
+155 DASID
-161 ASRYA
+161 SARYT
-166 REGTGAAYEEA
+166 REGTGASYEEA

-212 VTNVDAQYNVG
+212 VTNVQAQYNVG

-246 AQNTANLAEAS
+246 AQNSANLAEAS
-257 LNQVIAYPVQTSI
+257 LNQVIAYPAQTAI
-270 TTAERDLQYKPY
+270 NTAEHDLQYKPY

-292 AMLHRS
+292 ALLHRS
-298 ALVKSAMA
+298 VLVKSAMA
-306 VKEAESALRK
+306 VKEAEETLKKAK
-316 SKFGYLPTVG
+316 SGYLPTVG
-326 VEAGRGYADFDGYF
+326 VEAGRGYADPDGYF
-340 GTSNKSWHIGAKASW
+340 GTNNKSWHIGAKASW
-355 SLWDGGATQN
+355 SLWDGGTTQN

-370 SDTLEKAKEANLAA
+370 TDTLEKAKEANLSA
-384 VDSVLLSVQK
+384 VDNVLLAVQK

-407 STQTAVTQGQESFR
+407 STQTAVAQGQESFR

-480 AEVIAN
+480 AEIIAN
-486 SGAIE
+486 SGALE

-497 SNQ
+497 SHQ

>member
-49 AIQLTQKQLAE
+49 AIQLTQKLLAN

-71 ALALDETRTIDLALA
+71 ALALNETRTIDLALA
-86 NNRTAKQTKWDYQA
+86 NNRTAKQTKWGYEA
-100 AKDTVSATAA
+100 AKSAVSQVAA
-110 SKNPS
+110 KKNPNIGYQWAGTKLS
-115 ISYSWQGSRSKGVNA
+115 SSE
-130 MTGRN
+130 TGDH
-135 VTTKTGSHSF
+135 KFS
-145 TISAPVFSPE
+145 ISAPVFSPE
-155 IDASID
+155 LDASID
-161 ASRYA
+161 SARYT
-166 REGTGAAYEEA
+166 REGTGARYEEA

-212 VTNVDAQYNVG
+212 VTNVEAQYNVG

-234 TNLADSETNLVK
+234 TNLADSETSLVK

-270 TTAERDLQYKPY
+270 TTAEHDLQYKPY

-298 ALVKSAMA
+298 ALVKSALDVKSAEEA
-306 VKEAESALRK
+306 VRSAK
-316 SKFGYLPTVG
+316 AGYLPTVA
-326 VEAGRGYADFDGYF
+326 VKAGRGYIDPDGYF
-340 GTSNKSWHIGAKASW
+340 GTSTKSWSVGASASW

-365 KVKVA
+365 AIKKA
-370 SDTLEKAKEANLAA
+370 NAQLEQAKEANLAT
-384 VDSVLLSVQK
+384 VDAVLLAVQK

-407 STQTAVTQGQESFR
+407 STQTAVAQGQESFR

-468 TGVPLNTPVGQG
+468 TGVPLNTPIGQG
-480 AEVIAN
+480 AEVITN
-486 SGAIE
+486 SGALE